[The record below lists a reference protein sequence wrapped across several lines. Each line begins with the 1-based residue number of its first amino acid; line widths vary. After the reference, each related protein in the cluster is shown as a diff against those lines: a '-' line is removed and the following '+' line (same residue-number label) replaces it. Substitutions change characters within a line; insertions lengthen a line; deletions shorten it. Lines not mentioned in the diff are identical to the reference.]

1 MSHQW
6 PAETVF
12 RRIDLYIRDQVCV
25 FCGGNL
31 QVCSHRRRR
40 VFTLQKGRGSWSCGW
55 AIAPSATALAI
66 VARSA
71 PARRWPSPRHG

>member
-31 QVCSHRRRR
+31 QGQR
-40 VFTLQKGRGSWSCGW
+40 T
-55 AIAPSATALAI
+55 
-66 VARSA
+66 
-71 PARRWPSPRHG
+71 